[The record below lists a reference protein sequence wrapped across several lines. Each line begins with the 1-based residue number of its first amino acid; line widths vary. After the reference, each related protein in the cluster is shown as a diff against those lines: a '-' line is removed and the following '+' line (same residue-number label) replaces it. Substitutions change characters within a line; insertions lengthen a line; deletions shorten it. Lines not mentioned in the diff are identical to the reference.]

1 VAFDIDAN
9 GLLEVSATD
18 RTTGRKQKVSISG
31 GSNLNEQEI
40 KSIIEEAKSK
50 ANEDRKKR
58 SVIDRKNS
66 ALTLIAQAER
76 RLRDASLE
84 FGPYGAERQ
93 QRAVEIAIQDVEE
106 YLDDYDPQELEISVS
121 ALQEALFGLNRK
133 FAAERKTDNNPL
145 QGIKNTFG
153 SLKDELF
160 SDDYWDDD
168 PWDNQMNRNYRNSRY
183 GNSRDD
189 DPWDNDYFLKD
200 YLSILGLSND
210 FDDKELK
217 KAFRREARK
226 WHPDL
231 NKNDLNAEERFK
243 LINEAYEYLR
253 DPNKRNKNSDVN
265 IQEDYENNNFKTG
278 FPDFQDYLDSL
289 FGYEYN
295 ANNEDEYTDEPLDDE
310 STNLENDEFN
320 NYEYP
325 TTSPEEP
332 PPVKLHQDIETII
345 ELTPNEALNGAS
357 ILIELEDQTMVEVD
371 TPPFAG
377 DGWRLRLENIARGG
391 KDHYLQLKVQTE
403 SGLRIDGLRVIYKL
417 ELFPHDALL
426 GCAVEVPTLDGNVTL
441 QVPPKSSTGRM
452 LRLKGRGL
460 AFEDNVGD
468 QYVEIL
474 VVIPADINDEEI
486 ALYTR
491 LQELSLSDS

>member
-1 VAFDIDAN
+1 M
-9 GLLEVSATD
+9 T
-18 RTTGRKQKVSISG
+18 IS
-31 GSNLNEQEI
+31 
-40 KSIIEEAKSK
+40 SK
-50 ANEDRKKR
+50 
-58 SVIDRKNS
+58 
-66 ALTLIAQAER
+66 
-76 RLRDASLE
+76 
-84 FGPYGAERQ
+84 
-93 QRAVEIAIQDVEE
+93 
-106 YLDDYDPQELEISVS
+106 
-121 ALQEALFGLNRK
+121 
-133 FAAERKTDNNPL
+133 
-145 QGIKNTFG
+145 
-153 SLKDELF
+153 
-160 SDDYWDDD
+160 
-168 PWDNQMNRNYRNSRY
+168 
-183 GNSRDD
+183 
-189 DPWDNDYFLKD
+189 KD
-200 YLSILGLSND
+200 YLSILGLSHD

-253 DPNKRNKNSDVN
+253 DPNVRKNSSDEKN
-265 IQEDYENNNFKTG
+265 QDDKENNNFEKG

-289 FGYEYN
+289 FGYEYSPKN
-295 ANNEDEYTDEPLDDE
+295 YDEYDDE
-310 STNLENDEFN
+310 SINTNNDEFN
-320 NYEYP
+320 NHDYP

-345 ELTPNEALNGAS
+345 ELTPDEALNGAS
-357 ILIELEDQTMVEVD
+357 ILIELEDETVVEVD

-403 SGLRIDGLRVIYKL
+403 SGLRIDGLRVLYKL

-426 GCAVEVPTLDGNVTL
+426 GCAVEVPTLDGDITL

-460 AFEDNVGD
+460 KFEENVGD
-468 QYVEIL
+468 QFIEIM

>member
-1 VAFDIDAN
+1 MIH
-9 GLLEVSATD
+9 GTM
-18 RTTGRKQKVSISG
+18 TIS
-31 GSNLNEQEI
+31 
-40 KSIIEEAKSK
+40 SK
-50 ANEDRKKR
+50 
-58 SVIDRKNS
+58 
-66 ALTLIAQAER
+66 
-76 RLRDASLE
+76 
-84 FGPYGAERQ
+84 
-93 QRAVEIAIQDVEE
+93 
-106 YLDDYDPQELEISVS
+106 
-121 ALQEALFGLNRK
+121 
-133 FAAERKTDNNPL
+133 
-145 QGIKNTFG
+145 
-153 SLKDELF
+153 
-160 SDDYWDDD
+160 
-168 PWDNQMNRNYRNSRY
+168 
-183 GNSRDD
+183 
-189 DPWDNDYFLKD
+189 KD
-200 YLSILGLSND
+200 YLSILGLSHN
-210 FDDKELK
+210 FDDKDLK

-253 DPNKRNKNSDVN
+253 DTNNRNESSNNN
-265 IQEDYENNNFKTG
+265 IRDDIEINNFKTG
-278 FPDFQDYLDSL
+278 FPDFQEYLDKL
-289 FGYEYN
+289 FGYEYKSTN
-295 ANNEDEYTDEPLDDE
+295 YEQFDDEQFDDE
-310 STNLENDEFN
+310 SKNIDNDQFY

-345 ELTPNEALNGAS
+345 ELTPDEALCGAS
-357 ILIELEDQTMVEVD
+357 ILIELEDQTVVEVD

-403 SGLRIDGLRVIYKL
+403 TGLRIDGLRVLYKL

-426 GCAVEVPTLDGNVTL
+426 GCAVEVPTLDGYVTL

-460 AFEDNVGD
+460 TFENNIGD
-468 QYVEIL
+468 QYVEIM

>member
-1 VAFDIDAN
+1 MVIL
-9 GLLEVSATD
+9 GMMIHGTM
-18 RTTGRKQKVSISG
+18 TIS
-31 GSNLNEQEI
+31 
-40 KSIIEEAKSK
+40 SK
-50 ANEDRKKR
+50 
-58 SVIDRKNS
+58 
-66 ALTLIAQAER
+66 
-76 RLRDASLE
+76 
-84 FGPYGAERQ
+84 
-93 QRAVEIAIQDVEE
+93 
-106 YLDDYDPQELEISVS
+106 
-121 ALQEALFGLNRK
+121 
-133 FAAERKTDNNPL
+133 
-145 QGIKNTFG
+145 
-153 SLKDELF
+153 
-160 SDDYWDDD
+160 
-168 PWDNQMNRNYRNSRY
+168 
-183 GNSRDD
+183 
-189 DPWDNDYFLKD
+189 KD
-200 YLSILGLSND
+200 YLSILGLSYN

-253 DPNKRNKNSDVN
+253 DPNKRNNFLEEN
-265 IQEDYENNNFKTG
+265 IQDNDKNNNFKTG

-289 FGYEYN
+289 FGYEYSPKN
-295 ANNEDEYTDEPLDDE
+295 YDQYNDEPFDDE
-310 STNLENDEFN
+310 TINTDNNVFN

-325 TTSPEEP
+325 TTSPDEP

-345 ELTPNEALNGAS
+345 DLTPDEALNGAS
-357 ILIELEDQTMVEVD
+357 ILIELEDETIVEVD

-403 SGLRIDGLRVIYKL
+403 NGLRIDGLRVHYKL

-452 LRLKGRGL
+452 LRLRGRGL
-460 AFEDNVGD
+460 SYEDNVGD

-491 LQELSLSDS
+491 LQELSLSES

>member
-1 VAFDIDAN
+1 MVIL
-9 GLLEVSATD
+9 GMMIHGTM
-18 RTTGRKQKVSISG
+18 TIS
-31 GSNLNEQEI
+31 
-40 KSIIEEAKSK
+40 SK
-50 ANEDRKKR
+50 
-58 SVIDRKNS
+58 
-66 ALTLIAQAER
+66 
-76 RLRDASLE
+76 
-84 FGPYGAERQ
+84 
-93 QRAVEIAIQDVEE
+93 
-106 YLDDYDPQELEISVS
+106 
-121 ALQEALFGLNRK
+121 
-133 FAAERKTDNNPL
+133 
-145 QGIKNTFG
+145 
-153 SLKDELF
+153 
-160 SDDYWDDD
+160 
-168 PWDNQMNRNYRNSRY
+168 
-183 GNSRDD
+183 
-189 DPWDNDYFLKD
+189 KD
-200 YLSILGLSND
+200 YMSILGLSHD
-210 FDDKELK
+210 YDDRELK

-243 LINEAYEYLR
+243 LINEAYEYLS
-253 DPNKRNKNSDVN
+253 DPNKGKNSLDEN
-265 IQEDYENNNFKTG
+265 IQENYEANNFKTG

-289 FGYEYN
+289 FGYEYPGKN
-295 ANNEDEYTDEPLDDE
+295 YDEYNDESFEDE
-310 STNLENDEFN
+310 SINRNNNDFN
-320 NYEYP
+320 KYEYP

-345 ELTPNEALNGAS
+345 ELTPDEALNGAS
-357 ILIELEDQTMVEVD
+357 ILIELEDETVVEVD

-403 SGLRIDGLRVIYKL
+403 SGLRIDGLRVHYKL

-460 AFEDNVGD
+460 TFEDNRGD

-491 LQELSLSDS
+491 LQELSLSDN

>member
-1 VAFDIDAN
+1 MVTLGMMIH
-9 GLLEVSATD
+9 GTM
-18 RTTGRKQKVSISG
+18 TIS
-31 GSNLNEQEI
+31 
-40 KSIIEEAKSK
+40 SK
-50 ANEDRKKR
+50 
-58 SVIDRKNS
+58 
-66 ALTLIAQAER
+66 
-76 RLRDASLE
+76 
-84 FGPYGAERQ
+84 
-93 QRAVEIAIQDVEE
+93 
-106 YLDDYDPQELEISVS
+106 
-121 ALQEALFGLNRK
+121 
-133 FAAERKTDNNPL
+133 
-145 QGIKNTFG
+145 
-153 SLKDELF
+153 
-160 SDDYWDDD
+160 
-168 PWDNQMNRNYRNSRY
+168 
-183 GNSRDD
+183 
-189 DPWDNDYFLKD
+189 KD
-200 YLSILGLSND
+200 YLSILGLSPD

-243 LINEAYEYLR
+243 LINEAYECLR
-253 DPNKRNKNSDVN
+253 DPKKRNKSSDEN
-265 IQEDYENNNFKTG
+265 NQDDYENINFKTG
-278 FPDFQDYLDSL
+278 FPDFQEYLDSL
-289 FGYEYN
+289 FGYEYTAKN
-295 ANNEDEYTDEPLDDE
+295 YDKYDNESFEDEPINID
-310 STNLENDEFN
+310 NDEFN

-325 TTSPEEP
+325 TTSPDEP
-332 PPVKLHQDIETII
+332 PPVKLDQDIETII
-345 ELTPNEALNGAS
+345 ELTPYEALNGAS
-357 ILIELEDQTMVEVD
+357 ILIELEDETVVEVD

-403 SGLRIDGLRVIYKL
+403 SGLRIDGLRVLYKL

-460 AFEDNVGD
+460 TFEDNVGD

>member
-1 VAFDIDAN
+1 MVTLGMMIH
-9 GLLEVSATD
+9 GTM
-18 RTTGRKQKVSISG
+18 TIS
-31 GSNLNEQEI
+31 
-40 KSIIEEAKSK
+40 SK
-50 ANEDRKKR
+50 
-58 SVIDRKNS
+58 
-66 ALTLIAQAER
+66 
-76 RLRDASLE
+76 
-84 FGPYGAERQ
+84 
-93 QRAVEIAIQDVEE
+93 
-106 YLDDYDPQELEISVS
+106 
-121 ALQEALFGLNRK
+121 
-133 FAAERKTDNNPL
+133 
-145 QGIKNTFG
+145 
-153 SLKDELF
+153 
-160 SDDYWDDD
+160 
-168 PWDNQMNRNYRNSRY
+168 
-183 GNSRDD
+183 
-189 DPWDNDYFLKD
+189 KD
-200 YLSILGLSND
+200 YLSILGLSPD

-243 LINEAYEYLR
+243 LINEAYECLR
-253 DPNKRNKNSDVN
+253 DPNNRNNKSNESN
-265 IQEDYENNNFKTG
+265 QEDYENINFKTG

-289 FGYEYN
+289 FGYEYTARN
-295 ANNEDEYTDEPLDDE
+295 HEEYNTESFEDESINID
-310 STNLENDEFN
+310 NDEFN

-332 PPVKLHQDIETII
+332 PPVKLDQDIETII
-345 ELTPNEALNGAS
+345 ELTPDEALNGAS
-357 ILIELEDQTMVEVD
+357 ILIELEDETVVEVD

-403 SGLRIDGLRVIYKL
+403 NGLRIDGLRVLYKL

-460 AFEDNVGD
+460 TFENNVGD

>member
-1 VAFDIDAN
+1 MVIL
-9 GLLEVSATD
+9 GMMIHGTM
-18 RTTGRKQKVSISG
+18 TIS
-31 GSNLNEQEI
+31 
-40 KSIIEEAKSK
+40 SK
-50 ANEDRKKR
+50 
-58 SVIDRKNS
+58 
-66 ALTLIAQAER
+66 
-76 RLRDASLE
+76 
-84 FGPYGAERQ
+84 
-93 QRAVEIAIQDVEE
+93 
-106 YLDDYDPQELEISVS
+106 
-121 ALQEALFGLNRK
+121 
-133 FAAERKTDNNPL
+133 
-145 QGIKNTFG
+145 
-153 SLKDELF
+153 
-160 SDDYWDDD
+160 
-168 PWDNQMNRNYRNSRY
+168 
-183 GNSRDD
+183 
-189 DPWDNDYFLKD
+189 KD
-200 YLSILGLSND
+200 YLSILGLSHE
-210 FDDKELK
+210 FDNKELK

-253 DPNKRNKNSDVN
+253 DPNRSKNISDEN
-265 IQEDYENNNFKTG
+265 IQGDYVNNNFETG
-278 FPDFQDYLDSL
+278 FPNFQDYLYSL
-289 FGYEYN
+289 FGYEYSSKN
-295 ANNEDEYTDEPLDDE
+295 YDEYNNEPFEDE
-310 STNLENDEFN
+310 SLNIDNDEFN

-325 TTSPEEP
+325 TTTPAEP

-345 ELTPNEALNGAS
+345 ELTPDEALNGAS
-357 ILIELEDQTMVEVD
+357 ILIELEDETVVEVD

-403 SGLRIDGLRVIYKL
+403 SGLRIDGLRVLYKL

-426 GCAVEVPTLDGNVTL
+426 GCAVEVPTLDGNITL

-460 AFEDNVGD
+460 KFEENIGD
-468 QYVEIL
+468 QFIEIL

>member
-1 VAFDIDAN
+1 MVIL
-9 GLLEVSATD
+9 GMMIHGTM
-18 RTTGRKQKVSISG
+18 TIS
-31 GSNLNEQEI
+31 
-40 KSIIEEAKSK
+40 SK
-50 ANEDRKKR
+50 
-58 SVIDRKNS
+58 
-66 ALTLIAQAER
+66 
-76 RLRDASLE
+76 
-84 FGPYGAERQ
+84 
-93 QRAVEIAIQDVEE
+93 
-106 YLDDYDPQELEISVS
+106 
-121 ALQEALFGLNRK
+121 
-133 FAAERKTDNNPL
+133 
-145 QGIKNTFG
+145 
-153 SLKDELF
+153 
-160 SDDYWDDD
+160 
-168 PWDNQMNRNYRNSRY
+168 
-183 GNSRDD
+183 
-189 DPWDNDYFLKD
+189 KD

-210 FDDKELK
+210 FDDIELK

-243 LINEAYEYLR
+243 FINEAYEYLR

-265 IQEDYENNNFKTG
+265 IREDFENNNFKTG

-289 FGYEYN
+289 FGYEYTS
-295 ANNEDEYTDEPLDDE
+295 NNEDEYTQESLYDE

-345 ELTPNEALNGAS
+345 ELTPEEALNGAS

-417 ELFPHDALL
+417 QLLPHDALL

-460 AFEDNVGD
+460 TFEENVGD

>member
-1 VAFDIDAN
+1 MVIL
-9 GLLEVSATD
+9 GTMIHGTM
-18 RTTGRKQKVSISG
+18 TTS
-31 GSNLNEQEI
+31 
-40 KSIIEEAKSK
+40 SK
-50 ANEDRKKR
+50 
-58 SVIDRKNS
+58 
-66 ALTLIAQAER
+66 
-76 RLRDASLE
+76 
-84 FGPYGAERQ
+84 
-93 QRAVEIAIQDVEE
+93 
-106 YLDDYDPQELEISVS
+106 
-121 ALQEALFGLNRK
+121 
-133 FAAERKTDNNPL
+133 
-145 QGIKNTFG
+145 
-153 SLKDELF
+153 
-160 SDDYWDDD
+160 
-168 PWDNQMNRNYRNSRY
+168 
-183 GNSRDD
+183 
-189 DPWDNDYFLKD
+189 KD
-200 YLSILGLSND
+200 YLSILGLSHD

-243 LINEAYEYLR
+243 LINEAYEYLS
-253 DPNKRNKNSDVN
+253 DPNKRNQSFDEIIQQNQEKNT
-265 IQEDYENNNFKTG
+265 FKTG
-278 FPDFQDYLDSL
+278 FPDFQDYLDSI
-289 FGYEYN
+289 FGYEYTAKN
-295 ANNEDEYTDEPLDDE
+295 FDEHENDISEDESINTD
-310 STNLENDEFN
+310 SDEFNNYEYN

-345 ELTPNEALNGAS
+345 ELNPDEALNGAS
-357 ILIELEDQTMVEVD
+357 ILIELEDETVVEVD

-403 SGLRIDGLRVIYKL
+403 SGLRIDGLRVLYKL

-426 GCAVEVPTLDGNVTL
+426 GCAVEVPTLDGYVTL

-452 LRLKGRGL
+452 LRMKGRGL
-460 AFEDNVGD
+460 TFEDNVGD

>member
-1 VAFDIDAN
+1 MVIL
-9 GLLEVSATD
+9 GTMIHGTMPTSA
-18 RTTGRKQKVSISG
+18 K
-31 GSNLNEQEI
+31 
-40 KSIIEEAKSK
+40 
-50 ANEDRKKR
+50 
-58 SVIDRKNS
+58 
-66 ALTLIAQAER
+66 
-76 RLRDASLE
+76 
-84 FGPYGAERQ
+84 
-93 QRAVEIAIQDVEE
+93 
-106 YLDDYDPQELEISVS
+106 
-121 ALQEALFGLNRK
+121 
-133 FAAERKTDNNPL
+133 
-145 QGIKNTFG
+145 
-153 SLKDELF
+153 
-160 SDDYWDDD
+160 
-168 PWDNQMNRNYRNSRY
+168 
-183 GNSRDD
+183 
-189 DPWDNDYFLKD
+189 KD
-200 YLSILGLSND
+200 YLSILGLSPY

-253 DPNKRNKNSDVN
+253 DPNKSKYSSDEN
-265 IQEDYENNNFKTG
+265 IQEDYENNFNTG

-289 FGYEYN
+289 FGYEYT
-295 ANNEDEYTDEPLDDE
+295 AKNNDEYHHDPLEDE
-310 STNLENDEFN
+310 SMNINNDEFD

-345 ELTPNEALNGAS
+345 ELTPDEALNGAS
-357 ILIELEDQTMVEVD
+357 ILIELEDETVVEVD

-403 SGLRIDGLRVIYKL
+403 SGLRIDGLRVLYKL

-460 AFEDNVGD
+460 SFEDNVGD

>member
-1 VAFDIDAN
+1 MVIL
-9 GLLEVSATD
+9 GTMIHGTM
-18 RTTGRKQKVSISG
+18 TTS
-31 GSNLNEQEI
+31 
-40 KSIIEEAKSK
+40 SK
-50 ANEDRKKR
+50 
-58 SVIDRKNS
+58 
-66 ALTLIAQAER
+66 
-76 RLRDASLE
+76 
-84 FGPYGAERQ
+84 
-93 QRAVEIAIQDVEE
+93 
-106 YLDDYDPQELEISVS
+106 
-121 ALQEALFGLNRK
+121 
-133 FAAERKTDNNPL
+133 
-145 QGIKNTFG
+145 
-153 SLKDELF
+153 
-160 SDDYWDDD
+160 
-168 PWDNQMNRNYRNSRY
+168 
-183 GNSRDD
+183 
-189 DPWDNDYFLKD
+189 KD
-200 YLSILGLSND
+200 YLSILGLSPN

-253 DPNKRNKNSDVN
+253 DPNVRKNSSDEKN
-265 IQEDYENNNFKTG
+265 QDDKENNNFEKG

-289 FGYEYN
+289 FGYEYSPKN
-295 ANNEDEYTDEPLDDE
+295 YEEYDDE
-310 STNLENDEFN
+310 SFDDESINTNNDEFN
-320 NYEYP
+320 NHDYP

-332 PPVKLHQDIETII
+332 PPVKLYQDIETII
-345 ELTPNEALNGAS
+345 ELTPDEALNGAS
-357 ILIELEDQTMVEVD
+357 ILIELEDETVVEVD

-403 SGLRIDGLRVIYKL
+403 SGLRIDGLRVLYKL

-426 GCAVEVPTLDGNVTL
+426 GCAVEVPSLDGNVTL

-460 AFEDNVGD
+460 TFEDNVGD

>member
-1 VAFDIDAN
+1 MIH
-9 GLLEVSATD
+9 GTM
-18 RTTGRKQKVSISG
+18 TTS
-31 GSNLNEQEI
+31 
-40 KSIIEEAKSK
+40 SK
-50 ANEDRKKR
+50 
-58 SVIDRKNS
+58 
-66 ALTLIAQAER
+66 
-76 RLRDASLE
+76 
-84 FGPYGAERQ
+84 
-93 QRAVEIAIQDVEE
+93 
-106 YLDDYDPQELEISVS
+106 
-121 ALQEALFGLNRK
+121 
-133 FAAERKTDNNPL
+133 
-145 QGIKNTFG
+145 
-153 SLKDELF
+153 
-160 SDDYWDDD
+160 
-168 PWDNQMNRNYRNSRY
+168 
-183 GNSRDD
+183 
-189 DPWDNDYFLKD
+189 KD
-200 YLSILGLSND
+200 YLSILGLSSD

-243 LINEAYEYLR
+243 LINEAYEYLSNPKKIN
-253 DPNKRNKNSDVN
+253 DSSEEN
-265 IQEDYENNNFKTG
+265 IHDEHYDNFKTG
-278 FPDFQDYLDSL
+278 FPEFEDYLDTL
-289 FGYEYN
+289 FGYEYSPKN
-295 ANNEDEYTDEPLDDE
+295 YDEDNNEELDDE
-310 STNLENDEFN
+310 TSNIDNDEFN
-320 NYEYP
+320 NYGYP

-345 ELTPNEALNGAS
+345 ELTPDEALSGAS
-357 ILIELEDQTMVEVD
+357 ILIELEDQTVVEVD

-403 SGLRIDGLRVIYKL
+403 SGLRIDGLRVLYKL

-460 AFEDNVGD
+460 TFEDNVGD